1 MTELIKR
8 KNNLSNQNSD
18 NNIIKNN
25 DVSGKK
31 FSQPKGASSGLKTKN
46 KFLQDFE
53 KLKELHR
60 NRKGNRKS
68 NIFLLI
74 FLLTFSCNSNIIFF
88 YRFINA
94 PISILLFFV

>member
-8 KNNLSNQNSD
+8 KKNLSNQNSD
-18 NNIIKNN
+18 NNIVKNN

-31 FSQPKGASSGLKTKN
+31 FSQLKGASSGLKTKN

-68 NIFLLI
+68 NICLLI
-74 FLLTFSCNSNIIFF
+74 FSCSNVVIF
-88 YRFINA
+88 YRFNNA
-94 PISILLFFV
+94 PITILLFFV

>member
-18 NNIIKNN
+18 NNIVKNN

-31 FSQPKGASSGLKTKN
+31 ISQPKGASSGLKTKN

-74 FLLTFSCNSNIIFF
+74 FLLIFSCNIVVIFLSF
-88 YRFINA
+88 H
-94 PISILLFFV
+94 